1 MENQLVHNWFG
12 SIISFPSVVTE
23 PESVQDIIAIV
34 HDAEKYPSPVRAVG
48 SNHSISESY
57 RNRFD
62 PAERLLN
69 QYFMELLK

>member
-23 PESVQDIIAIV
+23 PESVQ
-34 HDAEKYPSPVRAVG
+34 DAEKYPSPVRAVG